1 LFTEASLVAKPFFLR
16 HGFSVV
22 EEQNVSRGGVMF
34 RRYAMRK
41 AVVAQHGAQADRPA
55 LRAVRR
61 LS

>member
-1 LFTEASLVAKPFFLR
+1 
-16 HGFSVV
+16 
-22 EEQNVSRGGVMF
+22 
-34 RRYAMRK
+34 K

>member
-1 LFTEASLVAKPFFLR
+1 
-16 HGFSVV
+16 
-22 EEQNVSRGGVMF
+22 
-34 RRYAMRK
+34 